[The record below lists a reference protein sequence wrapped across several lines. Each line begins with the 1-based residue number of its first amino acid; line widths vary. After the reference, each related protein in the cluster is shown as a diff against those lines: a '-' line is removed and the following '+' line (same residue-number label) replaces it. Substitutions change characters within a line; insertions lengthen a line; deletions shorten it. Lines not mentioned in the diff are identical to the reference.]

1 MRKILFSF
9 FMFLLA
15 YNPISYAG
23 SGEFNDIWLLTRDH
37 VLDGKLDPTEKNDE
51 VGLAMRLN
59 SHHNKFSGEYAE
71 IKNDSVFV
79 GETYTARGTTI
90 LLLFQYGK
98 TFYVIHNGQKVDNNR
113 YVGTWFAVGN
123 LSGDFEL
130 RKK

>member
-37 VLDGKLDPTEKNDE
+37 VLDGKLNPTEKNDE
-51 VGLAMRLN
+51 VGLAIRLN

-71 IKNDSVFV
+71 IKNDSVFT

-98 TFYVIHNGQKVDNNR
+98 TFYVIHNGQKIDHNR

>member
-1 MRKILFSF
+1 
-9 FMFLLA
+9 
-15 YNPISYAG
+15 
-23 SGEFNDIWLLTRDH
+23 LLTRDH

-98 TFYVIHNGQKVDNNR
+98 TFYVIHNGQKIDHNH

>member
-1 MRKILFSF
+1 MF
-9 FMFLLA
+9 FLA
-15 YNPISYAG
+15 YNQISYAG

-37 VLDGKLDPTEKNDE
+37 ILDGKLDPTKKNDE
-51 VGLAMRLN
+51 VELAMHLN
-59 SHHNKFSGEYAE
+59 SHHNKFSGEYSE
-71 IKNDSVFV
+71 IKNDSMFV

-98 TFYVIHNGQKVDNNR
+98 TFYVIHNGQKIGDNS
-113 YVGTWFAVGN
+113 YIGTWFAVGN